1 MRSFVSWSNKPSPE
15 AGFKSADRAM
25 TSTVT
30 GDDVVRSAPSIRTST
45 MRRISCPRVAR
56 AARGVVDVGG
66 GRLRRDSRLS
76 PRVRTGSAPDPR
88 SQRHA
93 RCRGYDL
100 SDLRARA
107 LNRRDFERVDLLLTM
122 DGDNLDCV
130 TERCPPAQAHKL
142 ARLMAYCRV
151 HSGSDVPDPCYG
163 SADGFERVLDL
174 VEDACDGLLAHVG
187 SQLRARRRAAGD
199 RAARRFAGA

>member
-1 MRSFVSWSNKPSPE
+1 MPQ
-15 AGFKSADRAM
+15 GC
-25 TSTVT
+25 
-30 GDDVVRSAPSIRTST
+30 
-45 MRRISCPRVAR
+45 SCG
-56 AARGVVDVGG
+56 ARG
-66 GRLRRDSRLS
+66 GRRGWWSTPPGPRLS
-76 PRVRTGSAPDPR
+76 RRVRTGSAPDPR

-142 ARLMAYCRV
+142 ARLM
-151 HSGSDVPDPCYG
+151 
-163 SADGFERVLDL
+163 
-174 VEDACDGLLAHVG
+174 
-187 SQLRARRRAAGD
+187 RARRRAAGD